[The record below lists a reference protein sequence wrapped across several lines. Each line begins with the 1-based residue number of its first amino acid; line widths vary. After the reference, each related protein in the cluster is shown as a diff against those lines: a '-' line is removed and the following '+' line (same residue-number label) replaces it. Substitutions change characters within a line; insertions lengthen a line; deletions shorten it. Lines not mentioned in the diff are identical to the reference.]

1 MGGSFSGMNK
11 GVVLRDFG
19 YNFLGPICSEY
30 MASLAE
36 HARENQIQKLVF
48 LAREGYFFRQ
58 AYERLADQ
66 GAVTSLPHVYLHASR
81 TFLFRISIGD
91 RQTWRWSLANKFSG
105 SLRQLLE
112 GRFGFTSRQIEEI
125 FSADELA
132 VNWVLPYESEAL
144 QAHLSLHIDA
154 LKQCVQSS
162 RQVYL
167 DYLQSLGLHG
177 AKGLLMVDVGYAGT
191 IQKLLTRLL
200 ETNTHGIYFI
210 ATREGIHQ
218 IGRHTA
224 TMNGVYK
231 SGVKMGDG
239 YLMLDRSLFLESLL
253 TSPDGQF
260 VDIARASEFSDP
272 PFHFVFGRTA
282 YPQQHFHELSLI
294 FAGALEAM
302 VHNFDQGVRFSAQEI
317 EHHYDLYVSRR
328 DMFPRATWPLF
339 DVDDAISGNGN
350 VNPMRLFGL

>member
-1 MGGSFSGMNK
+1 MNK

-30 MASLAE
+30 MASLVKYV
-36 HARENQIQKLVF
+36 REKETDKLVF
-48 LAREGYFFRQ
+48 LAREGYFFRK
-58 AYERLADQ
+58 AYERLA
-66 GAVTSLPHVYLHASR
+66 GNGLIEPLPHIYLHASR

-91 RQTWRWSLANKFSG
+91 RLTWRWSLANKFSG
-105 SLRQLLE
+105 TLRELLE
-112 GRFGFTSRQIEEI
+112 GRFGFTSRQVEEI

-144 QAHLSLHIDA
+144 QAHFSLHIDA
-154 LKQCVQSS
+154 LKQSVQAS

-167 DYLQSLGLHG
+167 DYLQSLGLDST
-177 AKGLLMVDVGYAGT
+177 KSLLMVDVGYAGT

-200 ETNTHGIYFI
+200 ETDTQGLYFI
-210 ATREGIHQ
+210 ATRDGTQHIGGHQ
-218 IGRHTA
+218 A
-224 TMNGVYK
+224 TMKGVYK
-231 SGVKMGDG
+231 TGVKMGDG

-260 VDIARASEFSDP
+260 VDISRASEFSAS

-282 YPQQHFHELSLI
+282 YPQQHFHELTQI
-294 FAGALEAM
+294 FEGAIEAV
-302 VHNFDQGVRFSAQEI
+302 VHNLQQGIGFSAAEI
-317 EHHYDLYVSRR
+317 ERHYDTYVTRR